1 MKALYF
7 ILLLFICS
15 VTCHVGHAQIVSSL
29 NEQNLKSPKNI
40 PQKSSPPKKQLNPN
54 VEIDTTTIYFSLI
67 DSAQVYIKKEDWSK
81 AESFIRE
88 AIVKEPSNHNN
99 SLLISNLATLQRY
112 QGKLAEAVK
121 NYTLA
126 LDMTPN
132 AVALLQNRA
141 ALFLK
146 IDSLEKAKSDY
157 NKILQLEPSNE
168 EARYNLGMMAL
179 AQNNY
184 KGADAQFEEMLRYNP
199 NSALSSQG
207 KAYLN
212 KGMGNYNKAIE
223 YFNDVIKVHPTAS
236 LLGNR
241 ADCLLMVKRLNDA
254 STDIGTALTMAPN
267 DGYLYLLRAKLNK
280 MRWENE
286 AAQKDVQLAIEHGV
300 DENIAKNA
308 IK

>member
-1 MKALYF
+1 
-7 ILLLFICS
+7 
-15 VTCHVGHAQIVSSL
+15 
-29 NEQNLKSPKNI
+29 
-40 PQKSSPPKKQLNPN
+40 
-54 VEIDTTTIYFSLI
+54 
-67 DSAQVYIKKEDWSK
+67 
-81 AESFIRE
+81 
-88 AIVKEPSNHNN
+88 
-99 SLLISNLATLQRY
+99 
-112 QGKLAEAVK
+112 
-121 NYTLA
+121 
-126 LDMTPN
+126 MTPN

-179 AQNNY
+179 TQNDY

-286 AAQKDVQLAIEHGV
+286 AAKKDVQLAIEHGV
-300 DENIAKNA
+300 NENIAKNA